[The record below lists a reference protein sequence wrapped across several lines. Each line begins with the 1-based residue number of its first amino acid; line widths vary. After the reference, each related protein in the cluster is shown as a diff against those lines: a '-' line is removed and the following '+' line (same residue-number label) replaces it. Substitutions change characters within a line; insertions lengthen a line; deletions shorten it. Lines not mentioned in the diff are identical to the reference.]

1 MNEQEQKLNAPP
13 KKTRASSKPTKIPG
27 PTVTPQNNL
36 VPRALFPGFGGEAG
50 KAFSFSRLT
59 SKTRE
64 KRKGDEV
71 APKKSYAEFSRL
83 KNFQRALK
91 FGCTLFAGLLGW
103 DRRALPRIIW
113 LVLKTLTYT
122 KPPKKLN
129 AKLSYPKTFRSRK
142 FQTPKNPGL
151 RSFPSLEIRTTAPPG
166 QVKFG

>member
-1 MNEQEQKLNAPP
+1 MNEQEQKLNAPQ
-13 KKTRASSKPTKIPG
+13 KTRASSKPTKIPG
-27 PTVTPQNNL
+27 PKVTPQNNL
-36 VPRALFPGFGGEAG
+36 VPFALFPGFGGEAG

-59 SKTRE
+59 SKARE

-83 KNFQRALK
+83 KNFQRELK
-91 FGCTLFAGLLGW
+91 FGCTLFAELLGW

-122 KPPKKLN
+122 KPPKKIN
-129 AKLSYPKTFRSRK
+129 AKLSYPKKFRSRK

>member
-13 KKTRASSKPTKIPG
+13 KKLGLPANPQKFLDQKLPPKTTSSPGRFFLALEVRRERPFPFPASPPKSGKSAKGTRLP
-27 PTVTPQNNL
+27 
-36 VPRALFPGFGGEAG
+36 
-50 KAFSFSRLT
+50 
-59 SKTRE
+59 
-64 KRKGDEV
+64 
-71 APKKSYAEFSRL
+71 PKKSYAEFSRL

-91 FGCTLFAGLLGW
+91 FGCTLFAELLGW
-103 DRRALPRIIW
+103 DRRALPWIIW

-122 KPPKKLN
+122 KPPKKIN
-129 AKLSYPKTFRSRK
+129 AKLSYPQKFRSRK